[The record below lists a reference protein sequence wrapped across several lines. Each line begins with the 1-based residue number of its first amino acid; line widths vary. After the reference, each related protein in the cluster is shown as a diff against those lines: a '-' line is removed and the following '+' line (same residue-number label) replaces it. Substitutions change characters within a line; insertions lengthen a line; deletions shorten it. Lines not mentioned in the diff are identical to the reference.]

1 MSSGQ
6 ARRRRG
12 AEASPPDEAAVASYL
27 SEHPDFFERH
37 PDLVASLRIPHGHA
51 GTRSLVEHQMAVLR
65 KQLDTERRRLNQ
77 LIARARD
84 NEGLSARLHALVL
97 ELIASP
103 DLSGVEAVL
112 HGTLQREL
120 KADAV
125 TLKLFPL
132 EEGAAD
138 PVRDAFLD
146 FVDRRHAL
154 CGPLPPERHAM
165 LFGGQPEAVESAA
178 IVPIRATGL
187 VGVLAIGSSDPA
199 RFRPE
204 MGTELLDRLGEVV
217 SQRLRTISC
226 GDG

>member
-12 AEASPPDEAAVASYL
+12 ADGPVDEAAVAAYL
-27 SEHPDFFERH
+27 SANPDFFQRH
-37 PDLVASLRIPHGHA
+37 PELVANLRIPHGAA

-65 KQLDTERRRLNQ
+65 GQLDTERRRLNQ

-84 NEGLSARLHALVL
+84 NEGLAARLHALVL
-97 ELIASP
+97 ELIAAP
-103 DLSGVEAVL
+103 DRAGVEAVL

-154 CGPLPPERHAM
+154 CGPLAPERHAV
-165 LFGGQPEAVESAA
+165 LFGGQPEVVESAA

-217 SQRLRTISC
+217 SQRLRAISRA
-226 GDG
+226 DG